1 LTAADL
7 PDGYQES
14 FEEIRRFYVDWRATL
29 LR

>member
-7 PDGYQES
+7 PDGYQDR
-14 FEEIRRFYVDWRATL
+14 FEEIRRFYLAWREAL